1 MPIKKLLLVSCST
14 GAGHF
19 RAAEALRLTA
29 RKLYPETQVLHIDLA
44 DYLSGPAK
52 IIGISSYNPLTHT
65 LPKFYKFIYYFSDIA
80 LTQKFLYL
88 IKPILRLGAKKFLKK
103 VEDYAPDH
111 IVSTHF
117 FTPLVLPDRSAAPL
131 DMVITDYHVHRIWL
145 APNIRNFFVA
155 SEDTKKEL
163 ANLGIKSVAAGIP
176 IYPSFSETKD
186 ISALKIKLGINNNLP
201 TVLILPISRGQINAK
216 QAVDAIFSRNKNINV
231 VAISG
236 RDPAPDSFWESMQGK
251 QHNYSA
257 QGRKFIILKHADN
270 IDEWMRVADIIVSKA
285 GGLTIT
291 EAIYLQKPLIIVNP
305 IPGQEDYNTAYLE
318 KNRLGL
324 NANSENDLANKIQ
337 MILANHDKTKT
348 LYQSTLHQS
357 KLGAGQELGTGQ
369 ESRQN
374 AGEIILKNIFAENV

>member
-163 ANLGIKSVAAGIP
+163 EKLGIKSVASGIP
-176 IYPSFSETKD
+176 IYPDFIETKNTGE
-186 ISALKIKLGINNNLP
+186 LKTKLGLDNNLP
-201 TVLILPISRGQINAK
+201 TVLIMPLSNGPVNVQKAAGDILAG
-216 QAVDAIFSRNKNINV
+216 NKNLNV
-231 VAISG
+231 VAVLGKNS
-236 RDPAPDSFWESMQGK
+236 APIAANALAQNGK
-251 QHNYSA
+251 LVVLEHV
-257 QGRKFIILKHADN
+257 DN
-270 IDEWMRVADIIVSKA
+270 IDEWMRAADVIVSKA

-291 EAIYLQKPLIIVNP
+291 EAMYLQKPLIIVNP
-305 IPGQEDYNTAYLE
+305 IPGQEDYNADYLE
-318 KNRLGL
+318 KYNFGL
-324 NANSENDLANKIQ
+324 KANSNDDLIKKIQ
-337 MILANHDKTKT
+337 IIIGHQDTTKN
-348 LYQSTLHQS
+348 LP
-357 KLGAGQELGTGQ
+357 TG
-369 ESRQN
+369 RLN
-374 AGEIILKNIFAENV
+374 AGEIILKNIFLTPTPAIP